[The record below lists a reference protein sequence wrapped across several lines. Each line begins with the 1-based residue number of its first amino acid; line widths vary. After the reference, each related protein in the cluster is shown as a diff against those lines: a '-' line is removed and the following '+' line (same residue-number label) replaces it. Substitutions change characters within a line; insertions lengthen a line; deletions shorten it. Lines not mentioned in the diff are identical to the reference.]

1 MLGAILAVLSA
12 ASFALNNAAARRGV
26 VTGSP
31 TQGMAISIPVGVLC
45 FLPVTLMAG
54 EFGRLTQFPH
64 TAAAWMAGV
73 GLLHFVVGRFC
84 NYSANQSAGVNLTA
98 PVIQLQVVVT
108 LVLAV
113 AILHEPCTLLQ
124 AIGGVLIVS
133 GSLVTQQ
140 QRATPRANPVG
151 ASAAASPS
159 EHKTPAFAPRY
170 LKGYVFATLA
180 ALAYGSSPI
189 MARFA
194 LEHTGPTSGI
204 VGGLIAYAA
213 ATTVVALALLWPSVR
228 REVFAIRRESARWFA
243 YSGVFVAMAQGFFF
257 CAVAVAPVL
266 LVMPL
271 LQTSLAFR
279 LLFSTWLN
287 PDHEVFGAIVLA
299 GVAVSI
305 TGALMVSIDT
315 DILLNAFAVPN
326 AIADVLRWRV

>member
-1 MLGAILAVLSA
+1 VLGAILAVLSA

-26 VTGSP
+26 ITGSP
-31 TQGMAISIPVGVLC
+31 IQGMAISIPVGVVC
-45 FLPVTLMAG
+45 FLPVALVAG
-54 EFGRLTQFPH
+54 ELSRLTQFPYS
-64 TAAAWMAGV
+64 AAAWMAGV
-73 GLLHFVVGRFC
+73 GLLHFVLGRFC

-98 PVIQLQVVVT
+98 PVVQLQVVVT

-113 AILHEPCTLLQ
+113 VILHEPCTLLQ

-140 QRATPRANPVG
+140 QRASPRANPVG
-151 ASAAASPS
+151 ASAASNAGQ
-159 EHKTPAFAPRY
+159 HKAPAFAPRY
-170 LKGYVFATLA
+170 LKGYVFASLA
-180 ALAYGSSPI
+180 ALAYGTSPI

-194 LEHTGPTSGI
+194 LEDTGPTSGI

-228 REVFAIRRESARWFA
+228 RQVFATQRESARWFA

-287 PDHEVFGAIVLA
+287 PDHEVFGALVLA

-315 DILLNAFAVPN
+315 DILLNAFAVPD
-326 AIADVLRWRV
+326 AIAQVLRWRV